1 MSARIRRKKPSRAP
15 REGTPS
21 SIPADYVEPPAANA
35 PIKPC
40 DFCVDHPSGS
50 PGHPGLAQQVHQI
63 PSNHRSYV
71 RLACVFCGA
80 GWVRR
85 RLNARTFE
93 WLRIAD

>member
-1 MSARIRRKKPSRAP
+1 LSSRVSRKKTFGVP
-15 REGTPS
+15 RGATPS
-21 SIPADYVEPPAANA
+21 SVPADYVEPPAANA
-35 PIKPC
+35 ALVLC
-40 DFCVDHPSGS
+40 AFCVEHPSGS
-50 PGHPGLAQQVHQI
+50 TGHSGLAQQVHKI
-63 PSNHRSYV
+63 PSTYRSYV

>member
-1 MSARIRRKKPSRAP
+1 MSARIQRKKPSRAP

-21 SIPADYVEPPAANA
+21 SIPADYVEPPTANA
-35 PIKPC
+35 PIKLC
-40 DFCVDHPSGS
+40 AFCLDHPSGS
-50 PGHPGLAQQVHQI
+50 PGHSGLAQQVHQI

>member
-1 MSARIRRKKPSRAP
+1 LSAKSHRKKPPGSP

-35 PIKPC
+35 ALQPC
-40 DFCVDHPSGS
+40 AFCVEHPSGS
-50 PGHPGLAQQVHQI
+50 AGHAGLAQQVHKI
-63 PSNHRSYV
+63 PAHHRSYV

-85 RLNARTFE
+85 RLNARTVE

>member
-1 MSARIRRKKPSRAP
+1 MNARIQRKKSSGPP

-35 PIKPC
+35 PIQLC
-40 DFCVDHPSGS
+40 AFCLDHPSGS
-50 PGHPGLAQQVHQI
+50 PGHSGLAQQVHKI
-63 PSNHRSYV
+63 PTNHRSYV